1 MWMTG
6 RVGGVTLKASGNTIG
21 DLNLWLIGYI
31 SNSSCPVFISLR
43 MQSTTTEWETVLRR
57 GVKSIFQRQKERRL
71 HMNWDAKRGRISP
84 TQSPVSSLTAVSSS
98 DDRDGVIIS
107 FLPTLFSSILPNLFS
122 YPEYLDS
129 CWSFHTAVLSAA
141 GSPPPSCEVLQALWK
156 WWKLNKKRQRKGWG
170 GELPAAFAELIWL
183 KECFPVT
190 ASGIDLEGPKRKE
203 KTNNKTENRK
213 GNIRKWIDKGQCPPF
228 SKDLMWRH
236 SKCWMVLKAVTFSA
250 VIRWVLESK
259 LHYFHSCTVFTVF
272 CVGFSFFFLIFNV

>member
-1 MWMTG
+1 MNCCFQFRW
-6 RVGGVTLKASGNTIG
+6 
-21 DLNLWLIGYI
+21 
-31 SNSSCPVFISLR
+31 
-43 MQSTTTEWETVLRR
+43 QRR
-57 GVKSIFQRQKERRL
+57 GNHFF
-71 HMNWDAKRGRISP
+71 SP
-84 TQSPVSSLTAVSSS
+84 NFILLNSPKF
-98 DDRDGVIIS
+98 I
-107 FLPTLFSSILPNLFS
+107 FLPWIPRLLLVLP
-122 YPEYLDS
+122 YS
-129 CWSFHTAVLSAA
+129 CAFCSRKPSTYS
-141 GSPPPSCEVLQALWK
+141 SCEVLQALWK
-156 WWKLNKKRQRKGWG
+156 WWKLNNKRQRKGWG

-183 KECFPVT
+183 KECFTVT

-228 SKDLMWRH
+228 SKDLTWRH